1 MLGGLGPESAA
12 HPSVSGVL
20 LWAGAWLGV
29 GLGAIPWS
37 PGWLWLF
44 VISYKLLGLTE
55 CVLLGVLPPEDVH
68 ILGLGV
74 CRAAALGSS

>member
-1 MLGGLGPESAA
+1 M
-12 HPSVSGVL
+12 
-20 LWAGAWLGV
+20 